1 MINNEYIVLARKYR
15 PKKFSDII
23 GQSEVCSIIEGSIKL
38 NRVAHAF
45 LFSGTRGIGKTT
57 IARILAK
64 TLNCEKLDLKTLSRV
79 EDVKTV
85 YRLMRRV
92 ISTLW
97 RLTQLAEQA

>member
-45 LFSGTRGIGKTT
+45 LF
-57 IARILAK
+57 
-64 TLNCEKLDLKTLSRV
+64 
-79 EDVKTV
+79 
-85 YRLMRRV
+85 
-92 ISTLW
+92 
-97 RLTQLAEQA
+97 QEQEG